1 MVTNGM
7 FIDVSARNA
16 VQFAFRKEGVI
27 LNGCLLKHQVT
38 KSRFVDITVGF
49 SWYIF
54 IGFFRIKTVLRKM
67 MINNTDYCSIRTSYP
82 SNWG

>member
-38 KSRFVDITVGF
+38 KSRFVDIT
-49 SWYIF
+49 
-54 IGFFRIKTVLRKM
+54 IGFFQQVFI
-67 MINNTDYCSIRTSYP
+67 
-82 SNWG
+82 